1 MSEVAVFLAAFLGSF
16 TGMLTAVLPIMYVV
30 KKKLENSPM
39 GAMFG

>member
-1 MSEVAVFLAAFLGSF
+1 MSELTVFLAAYIGSLC
-16 TGMLTAVLPIMYVV
+16 GMLTAVLPIMYVV